1 MIDFVI
7 SAVRPSAMNSKERLN
22 YQGCSHKNM
31 DAIVLFDKGEID
43 IKGFLSRSVSQ
54 TYDF

>member
-7 SAVRPSAMNSKERLN
+7 SAVRPSAMNSKEILN